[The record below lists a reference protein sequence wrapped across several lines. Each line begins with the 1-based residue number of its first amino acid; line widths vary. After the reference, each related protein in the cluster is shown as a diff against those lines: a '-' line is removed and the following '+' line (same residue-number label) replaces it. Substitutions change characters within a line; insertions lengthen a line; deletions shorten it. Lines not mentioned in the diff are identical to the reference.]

1 MTDLIWMSWVQ
12 IALCTITKNRFCD
25 IGSPA
30 WLRQASHSTQR
41 LCISNMHF
49 PHENCLTNSQW
60 AFLHVQCLLW
70 ALFWYIKGITAIG
83 RKPWTKKLK
92 QTVTV
97 ISEKKSD
104 LVKKGYW
111 NRIHSSV
118 YMCKSDSTETWHNI
132 SETQI
137 AKEKIKFVCASH
149 KPVAEF
155 LSCKAHQ
162 HKHKLKLYKFVMSD
176 CAARYRYHSVFYM
189 YIL

>member
-1 MTDLIWMSWVQ
+1 MWHWIPRMTQTSFTFYSKALSLQHAFPTWKLFTKFTMSIFTCKMFTLSFILIYKRHYRYREQ
-12 IALCTITKNRFCD
+12 TLNQETK
-25 IGSPA
+25 I
-30 WLRQASHSTQR
+30 
-41 LCISNMHF
+41 
-49 PHENCLTNSQW
+49 NS
-60 AFLHVQCLLW
+60 
-70 ALFWYIKGITAIG
+70 YRNI
-83 RKPWTKKLK
+83 R
-92 QTVTV
+92 
-97 ISEKKSD
+97 KKSD

-137 AKEKIKFVCASH
+137 AKEKMKFVCASH

-176 CAARYRYHSVFYM
+176 CAARYGHHSVFYFYM